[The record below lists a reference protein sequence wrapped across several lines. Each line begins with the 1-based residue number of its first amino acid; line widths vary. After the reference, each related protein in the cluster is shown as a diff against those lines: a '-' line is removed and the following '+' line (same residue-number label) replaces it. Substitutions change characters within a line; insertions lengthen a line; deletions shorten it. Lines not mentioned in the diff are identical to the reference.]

1 MEHLDKNSWVF
12 FQNFKTSQHVSVNEA
27 ALWSLELLNNSVVE
41 QSVNSVLYYTKQRNT
56 QFITSLNFGERDVML
71 KQSNTQ
77 L

>member
-1 MEHLDKNSWVF
+1 MES
-12 FQNFKTSQHVSVNEA
+12 T
-27 ALWSLELLNNSVVE
+27 ELLNNSVVE
-41 QSVNSVLYYTKQRNT
+41 QSVNSVLDYTKYRNT